1 MLQIREGQSENKLSN
16 HNNYLWNRVELLY
29 QGAVV
34 KVSLLS
40 KPPTRKKEM
49 SIPSYAGTSV
59 TQKAFVNMTPDIQF
73 IKVKA
78 K

>member
-1 MLQIREGQSENKLSN
+1 MLQIREGQSKNKLSN

-40 KPPTRKKEM
+40 KPPTQKKCPQQH
-49 SIPSYAGTSV
+49 SIDTS
-59 TQKAFVNMTPDIQF
+59 ASRICIIDHLFDC
-73 IKVKA
+73 
-78 K
+78 